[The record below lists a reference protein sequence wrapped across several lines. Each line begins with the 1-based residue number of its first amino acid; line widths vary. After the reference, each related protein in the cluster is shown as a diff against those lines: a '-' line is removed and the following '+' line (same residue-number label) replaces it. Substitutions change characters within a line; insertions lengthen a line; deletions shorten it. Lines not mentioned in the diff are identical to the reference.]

1 MTIADHLYKTD
12 DETPHAF
19 ATCHQAK
26 LSVDKS
32 QSNDK
37 VATIL
42 AAWSVLL
49 RDYYAPNTPTFSYLR
64 PKHEGPCEKNK
75 ASSGD
80 LQSQCL
86 SISTNGDLSTRQ
98 LKDAASQAI
107 AADDWGDFTT
117 TKQKTAVLEFPNDQ
131 TKPPLVDFEQLKV
144 EVLLVISTQQ
154 DSISANVYINSSKR
168 PELKPCAI
176 LKSLQII
183 HKTLTSESCIKVDK
197 IITITPFDIERLHE
211 INTMKPE
218 QNARPECLHTLIT
231 RQCSRQPASIALEST
246 TQKITYEELGKQ
258 SATIW
263 KVLMHKGILP
273 GETVGLCMNRSL
285 STVIIMI
292 GILRA
297 GAAYNPIDPSSPL
310 ERISQVIKSANVQH
324 LVTDEM
330 LLDRFK
336 DFGANLIITPKDFEN
351 AECPEDWQEDTN
363 IDASNSAYVIFTSG
377 STGVPKGV
385 IHGHGSV
392 SLSLSECIEKL
403 QIDSSTRFMQS
414 ASLAFDASILE
425 VFAPLAAGGC
435 LCMISQ
441 EERNADLE
449 STMHKLQVSHAWLT
463 PSMVPH
469 IQPESLP
476 TLRSLGLGGEAPT
489 AEILSTWG
497 EKVQLNN
504 MYGTTESGVWD
515 TVKTGVKPG
524 DNPKNV
530 GRSIGNVACWITDPS
545 NVHKLMPVGA
555 EGELLIQ
562 SPYLTLGYL
571 NDSDRQAKAF
581 VTPSSLEWASLMPLM
596 KGSQVY
602 RTGDLAKYDE
612 NGEVIL
618 LGRQSGYVKIRGL
631 RVDLGE
637 IENAINSCIKV
648 GRSAVVLYGREAM
661 DTEIV
666 AFIETCNDQ
675 KIQLAETL
683 SGQLSEFLPQYM
695 IPTAYV
701 QVDTLPQT
709 LSKKIDRQKLRT
721 HLSQMSQ
728 KDFRRC
734 RSGSSSDEE
743 FSEIPEQENMANE
756 ISNIIADII
765 EKKDEEFASSI
776 RGRNFSLARAG
787 LTSMQLVTLLNVI
800 RKRYEKKLNI
810 ETLAKDVTVCNIA
823 DSLTGRINMKTKNS
837 PPRNLIADLANLNSK
852 LDFIQT
858 RLATVFL
865 TSITGFL
872 GSQIL
877 RALLECPEIGC
888 VIGLVRAKDEKE
900 ARRKVQEYGELGQ
913 WWQPSYQDRLEVWTG
928 DLSRPK
934 LGLEETK
941 WDSLLTTH
949 PTKRVDCI
957 IHNGARVN
965 WMDCY
970 EDLEKVNV
978 QSTIEI
984 LAGLSKMNYPCR
996 LIYVSGGYMPTETES
1011 HTEIA
1016 RKLSEA
1022 SGYDQTKF
1030 MSQLLLAEY
1039 NRYLDRETIKSQKA
1053 QTVIPGFIVGTKK
1066 EGIAQ
1071 PEDFFWRLAFTITR
1085 LKAVSDKLDY
1095 LTVAGV
1101 DQVSRLITDAFLQP
1115 ERYTSEAIHC
1125 TDGVEFSTFCDSLS
1139 KLTGCPIDRMEH
1151 DKWMRLLQADVE
1163 EADFDHP
1170 FTPVL
1175 KWFQENT
1182 WQFMVTQDDIPK
1194 NCYFDKNEIVL
1205 ALESSLRYLVDIG
1218 YFSHDEDKENR
1229 LSRAPIFSR
1238 SRS

>member
-1 MTIADHLYKTD
+1 
-12 DETPHAF
+12 
-19 ATCHQAK
+19 
-26 LSVDKS
+26 
-32 QSNDK
+32 
-37 VATIL
+37 
-42 AAWSVLL
+42 
-49 RDYYAPNTPTFSYLR
+49 
-64 PKHEGPCEKNK
+64 
-75 ASSGD
+75 
-80 LQSQCL
+80 
-86 SISTNGDLSTRQ
+86 
-98 LKDAASQAI
+98 
-107 AADDWGDFTT
+107 
-117 TKQKTAVLEFPNDQ
+117 
-131 TKPPLVDFEQLKV
+131 
-144 EVLLVISTQQ
+144 
-154 DSISANVYINSSKR
+154 
-168 PELKPCAI
+168 
-176 LKSLQII
+176 
-183 HKTLTSESCIKVDK
+183 
-197 IITITPFDIERLHE
+197 
-211 INTMKPE
+211 
-218 QNARPECLHTLIT
+218 
-231 RQCSRQPASIALEST
+231 
-246 TQKITYEELGKQ
+246 
-258 SATIW
+258 
-263 KVLMHKGILP
+263 MHKGILP
-273 GETVGLCMNRSL
+273 GETVGLCMNRSV
-285 STVIIMI
+285 STIIIMI

-336 DFGANLIITPKDFEN
+336 DVGANLIITPKDFEN

-581 VTPSSLEWASLMPLM
+581 VTPSSLEWASLMPPI

-666 AFIETCNDQ
+666 AFIETCDDQ

-683 SGQLSEFLPQYM
+683 SGQLSESLPQYM

-709 LSKKIDRQKLRT
+709 LSKKIDRQKLRI

-810 ETLAKDVTVCNIA
+810 ET
-823 DSLTGRINMKTKNS
+823 
-837 PPRNLIADLANLNSK
+837 
-852 LDFIQT
+852 
-858 RLATVFL
+858 
-865 TSITGFL
+865 
-872 GSQIL
+872 
-877 RALLECPEIGC
+877 
-888 VIGLVRAKDEKE
+888 
-900 ARRKVQEYGELGQ
+900 
-913 WWQPSYQDRLEVWTG
+913 
-928 DLSRPK
+928 
-934 LGLEETK
+934 
-941 WDSLLTTH
+941 
-949 PTKRVDCI
+949 
-957 IHNGARVN
+957 
-965 WMDCY
+965 
-970 EDLEKVNV
+970 
-978 QSTIEI
+978 
-984 LAGLSKMNYPCR
+984 
-996 LIYVSGGYMPTETES
+996 
-1011 HTEIA
+1011 
-1016 RKLSEA
+1016 
-1022 SGYDQTKF
+1022 
-1030 MSQLLLAEY
+1030 
-1039 NRYLDRETIKSQKA
+1039 
-1053 QTVIPGFIVGTKK
+1053 
-1066 EGIAQ
+1066 
-1071 PEDFFWRLAFTITR
+1071 
-1085 LKAVSDKLDY
+1085 
-1095 LTVAGV
+1095 
-1101 DQVSRLITDAFLQP
+1101 
-1115 ERYTSEAIHC
+1115 
-1125 TDGVEFSTFCDSLS
+1125 
-1139 KLTGCPIDRMEH
+1139 
-1151 DKWMRLLQADVE
+1151 
-1163 EADFDHP
+1163 
-1170 FTPVL
+1170 
-1175 KWFQENT
+1175 
-1182 WQFMVTQDDIPK
+1182 
-1194 NCYFDKNEIVL
+1194 
-1205 ALESSLRYLVDIG
+1205 
-1218 YFSHDEDKENR
+1218 
-1229 LSRAPIFSR
+1229 
-1238 SRS
+1238 